1 MCVFAIGLDFGARV
15 FVGYIYIM
23 EFLTQEQAQLT
34 SQLIG
39 ALDGLTL
46 LFASVYFLWI
56 SRSWV
61 YLYTYSVLVAAITL
75 TMILKLPE
83 SPSFL
88 VKTRKYT

>member
-61 YLYTYSVLVAAITL
+61 YLYTYSVIVAAIAL

-88 VKTRKYT
+88 VKTG